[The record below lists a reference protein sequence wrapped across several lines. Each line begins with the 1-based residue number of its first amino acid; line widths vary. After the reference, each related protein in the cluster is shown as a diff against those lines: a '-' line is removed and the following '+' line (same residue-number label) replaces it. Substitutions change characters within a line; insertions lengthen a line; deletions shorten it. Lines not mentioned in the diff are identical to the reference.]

1 MQGECDVVVGLVLH
15 FRTPERT
22 LTCLR
27 SLADDG
33 IGEVV
38 LVDNSEDAGRSIEA
52 MQSGLARLADAG
64 LRVEVLQPARNLGFA
79 AGVGMGLEHVSR
91 NQRASVLLINSDA
104 TLEPGALTA
113 MCGLLLQHGLVV
125 PRLARRRGSPNV
137 SSLTYY
143 QCFAALILHRFEFNT
158 IKHPSGCCLLIR
170 ADQVR
175 PDLFDK
181 DFFFYGEDV
190 MLGFD
195 LARRGV
201 SVAECK
207 EATVIH
213 AGSASAKNGSMFYEY
228 HMVRAHWLLA
238 RKLARNG
245 FERNLFVAARCMTM
259 PLRACVRSVRGRSL
273 TPWRGLFAATAD
285 VLRGRC
291 RSFTPPAVQSSSNR
305 SNAAR
310 R

>member
-1 MQGECDVVVGLVLH
+1 MQGECDVIGLVLH

-27 SLADDG
+27 SLADEG
-33 IGEVV
+33 IDKVV
-38 LVDNSEDAGRSIEA
+38 LVDNSEDEGQSIKA
-52 MQSGLARLADAG
+52 MQPGLARLADAG

-79 AGVGMGLEHVSR
+79 AGVGLGLEHVSR
-91 NQRASVLLINSDA
+91 SLRASVLLINSDA

-113 MCGLLLQHGLVV
+113 MCGLLPQHGLVV
-125 PRLARRRGSPNV
+125 PRLARQSGQPGV
-137 SSLTYY
+137 SAFAYY
-143 QCFAALILHRFEFNT
+143 QCLDALILRSPKIGT
-158 IKHPSGCCLLIR
+158 VTHPSGCCLLVC

-175 PDLFDK
+175 PDLFDT

-195 LARRGV
+195 LARREV

-213 AGSASAKNGSMFYEY
+213 AGSVSAKNGSMFYEY
-228 HMVRAHWLLA
+228 HMVRGHWLLA

-245 FERNLFVAARCMTM
+245 FEQALFVVARCLTL
-259 PLRACVRSVRGRSL
+259 PLRACVRSLRGRTL

-291 RSFTPPAVQSSSNR
+291 RSFTPPAVR
-305 SNAAR
+305 S
-310 R
+310 

>member
-91 NQRASVLLINSDA
+91 NQRASVLLLNSDA
-104 TLEPGALTA
+104 MLERGALAA
-113 MCGLLLQHGLVV
+113 MINSLRDAACIALPARSSSGASPSPSIVFYQRLLALYL
-125 PRLARRRGSPNV
+125 RR
-137 SSLTYY
+137 SS
-143 QCFAALILHRFEFNT
+143 AGALRY
-158 IKHPSGCCLLIR
+158 PSGCCLLIR

-245 FERNLFVAARCMTM
+245 FERNLFVAARCVTM

>member
-1 MQGECDVVVGLVLH
+1 
-15 FRTPERT
+15 
-22 LTCLR
+22 
-27 SLADDG
+27 
-33 IGEVV
+33 
-38 LVDNSEDAGRSIEA
+38 
-52 MQSGLARLADAG
+52 
-64 LRVEVLQPARNLGFA
+64 
-79 AGVGMGLEHVSR
+79 
-91 NQRASVLLINSDA
+91 
-104 TLEPGALTA
+104 
-113 MCGLLLQHGLVV
+113 
-125 PRLARRRGSPNV
+125 
-137 SSLTYY
+137 
-143 QCFAALILHRFEFNT
+143 
-158 IKHPSGCCLLIR
+158 PSGCCLLIR

-245 FERNLFVAARCMTM
+245 FERNLFVAARCVTM

>member
-1 MQGECDVVVGLVLH
+1 MPTECDVVGLVLH

-22 LTCLR
+22 LACLR

-33 IGEVV
+33 VCKAV
-38 LVDNSEDAGRSIEA
+38 LVDNSEDDGRSIHS
-52 MQSGLARLADAG
+52 MQPGLERLSDAG
-64 LRVEVLQPARNLGFA
+64 LSVEVLQPGCNLGFA
-79 AGVGMGLEHVSR
+79 AGVDLGLQHLSR
-91 NQRASVLLINSDA
+91 NRCAPVLLINSDA
-104 TLEPGALTA
+104 MLERGALAA
-113 MCGLLLQHGLVV
+113 MCDLLLESGLVV
-125 PRLARRRGSPNV
+125 PRLAPQSSQRGTSAYA
-137 SSLTYY
+137 YY
-143 QCFAALILHRFEFNT
+143 QSVMALILRNPKVWT
-158 IKHPSGCCLLIR
+158 VAHPSGCCLLIR
-170 ADQVR
+170 EDQVR

-201 SVAECK
+201 SMAECK

-238 RKLARNG
+238 RKLARNP
-245 FERNLFVAARCMTM
+245 FERVLFVAARCVTL
-259 PLRACVRSVRGRSL
+259 PLRACVRSLRSRSL

-285 VLRGRC
+285 VTRDRC
-291 RSFTPPAVQSSSNR
+291 RSFTPPAIRSSSDR
-305 SNAAR
+305 SGAAR

>member
-27 SLADDG
+27 SLADEG
-33 IGEVV
+33 ISEVV
-38 LVDNSEDAGRSIEA
+38 LVDNSEDDGQSIQA
-52 MQSGLARLADAG
+52 MRHGLARLAEAG
-64 LRVEVLQPARNLGFA
+64 LRVDVLQPARNLGFA
-79 AGVGMGLEHVSR
+79 AGVGLGLEHMSR
-91 NQRASVLLINSDA
+91 YQRAPVLLINSDA
-104 TLEPGALTA
+104 ALEPGALAA
-113 MCGLLLQHGLVV
+113 MTNGLCDAACVAV
-125 PRLARRRGSPNV
+125 PARSSPEAPS
-137 SSLTYY
+137 SSLVFY
-143 QCFAALILHRFEFNT
+143 QRLLAFYLRRSSVGVLKF
-158 IKHPSGCCLLIR
+158 PSGCCLLIG

-175 PDLFDK
+175 PDLFDT

-201 SVAECK
+201 SVAECRD
-207 EATVIH
+207 AAVIH

-245 FERNLFVAARCMTM
+245 AEQALFVAARCLTL
-259 PLRACVRSVRGRSL
+259 PLRACVRSVRSRSL

-291 RSFTPPAVQSSSNR
+291 RSFTPPAMPSSSSR
-305 SNAAR
+305 ANAAR

>member
-245 FERNLFVAARCMTM
+245 FERNLFVAARCVTM

>member
-1 MQGECDVVVGLVLH
+1 MTDCEIVGLVLH

-22 LTCLR
+22 LACLH
-27 SLADDG
+27 SLADEG
-33 IGEVV
+33 IGKAL
-38 LVDNSEDAGRSIEA
+38 LVDNSEDEGRSVNEMVA
-52 MQSGLARLADAG
+52 GLAQLETAG
-64 LRVEVLQPARNLGFA
+64 LQVDVLQPQRNLGFGT
-79 AGVGMGLEHVSR
+79 GVSMGIRHLLRTQQPHL
-91 NQRASVLLINSDA
+91 LLINSDA
-104 TLEPGALTA
+104 LLERGALVN
-113 MCGLLLQHGLVV
+113 MLELLPLHGVIV
-125 PRLARRRGSPNV
+125 PRLAHRTEQQGCSAFMHYQRLTALLSLQAPRDGSV
-137 SSLTYY
+137 
-143 QCFAALILHRFEFNT
+143 AI
-158 IKHPSGCCLLIR
+158 PSGCCLLIR
-170 ADQVR
+170 QDQVR
-175 PDLFDK
+175 PDLFDT
-181 DFFFYGEDV
+181 DFFFYGEDI

-201 SVAECK
+201 RVAECV

-245 FERNLFVAARCMTM
+245 AEQALFVAARCLTL

-285 VLRGRC
+285 VIRGRC
-291 RSFTPPAVQSSSNR
+291 RSFTPPALPLSSNP

>member
-1 MQGECDVVVGLVLH
+1 MPVECDIVGLVLH

-22 LTCLR
+22 LTCLQ
-27 SLADDG
+27 SLADEG
-33 IGEVV
+33 IGRVV
-38 LVDNSEDAGRSIEA
+38 LVDNSEDAGQSVQA
-52 MQSGLARLADAG
+52 MQPGLARLADAG
-64 LRVEVLQPARNLGFA
+64 LRVDVLQPARNLGFA
-79 AGVGMGLEHVSR
+79 AGVGLGLEHMSR
-91 NQRASVLLINSDA
+91 YQRAPVLLINSDA
-104 TLEPGALTA
+104 TLERGALTA
-113 MCGLLLQHGLVV
+113 MRGLLPQHGLVV
-125 PRLARRRGSPNV
+125 PQLARQSGQPGV
-137 SSLTYY
+137 SAFAYY
-143 QCFAALILHRFEFNT
+143 QCLTALILRSREPGT
-158 IKHPSGCCLLIR
+158 VVHPSGCCLLIR
-170 ADQVR
+170 TDQVR
-175 PDLFDK
+175 PDLFDA

-190 MLGFD
+190 MLGCD

-201 SVAECK
+201 GVAECMD
-207 EATVIH
+207 ATVIH
-213 AGSASAKNGSMFYEY
+213 AGSGSAKNGSMFYEY

-245 FERNLFVAARCMTM
+245 AEQALFVVTRCLTL

-291 RSFTPPAVQSSSNR
+291 RGFTPPAMPSSSSR

>member
-245 FERNLFVAARCMTM
+245 FERNLFVAARCVTM

-285 VLRGRC
+285 VLRARC